1 MYYETADKEQIRNAL
16 KEAIDWQ
23 QESVDFK
30 FADANAYE
38 EGYAVI
44 FDELLEEM
52 AQYLGRKYELD
63 LVNYGYMKQEET
75 NRITI
80 YWEYQ

>member
-1 MYYETADKEQIRNAL
+1 MYYETADKERIRNAL

-30 FADANAYE
+30 FADANVYE